1 MTLIDLAQRPVII
14 IAASPLFVD
23 SLTPTTGGYKWV
35 IMVMAAAAQAS
46 SRFW

>member
-1 MTLIDLAQRPVII
+1 MIDLARMPVII

-46 SRFW
+46 AQFW